1 MENFLHIS
9 YVVTCGLF
17 FVGVEQS
24 NCDNDDF
31 LLQRHKFLMGGI
43 LQRSFSVLG
52 QEAQQGKTPSSSS
65 SSHLVSFSLSL
76 SVFFHVFIFLCII
89 DKP

>member
-17 FVGVEQS
+17 CVGVEQS
-24 NCDNDDF
+24 NCDKDDF

-65 SSHLVSFSLSL
+65 SSHLVSFSLCL
-76 SVFFHVFIFLCII
+76 FFHVFIFLCII

>member
-65 SSHLVSFSLSL
+65 SSHLVSFSLCLFSCVYLSL
-76 SVFFHVFIFLCII
+76 HNR
-89 DKP
+89 